1 MAGPAYHQRGQPFST
16 RLARKMTISFAW
28 APKGGGEKYRFMGGD
43 NGGGGDPAAA
53 AGGGGHP
60 RRQSGIEHFH
70 HRMQHDQHNRKRAH
84 DMQHLRETSIRFLT
98 GKQNMSL

>member
-43 NGGGGDPAAA
+43 NGGGGDPSAAA
-53 AGGGGHP
+53 GGGHP

-84 DMQHLRETSIRFLT
+84 DMQHLRETSIRFC
-98 GKQNMSL
+98 M